1 MLGKNYCSVQSKY
14 CLMSSLELFCLALLG
29 LVFYFLCESKS
40 KEKQLV
46 LCMKCEV
53 SLGPIQ
59 INERQFDVLR
69 DHSAQLKV
77 VSNENAM

>member
-1 MLGKNYCSVQSKY
+1 
-14 CLMSSLELFCLALLG
+14 MSSSELFCLALLG

-40 KEKQLV
+40 KRKQLV
-46 LCMKCEV
+46 LCMKCKV
-53 SLGPIQ
+53 GLGPIQ